1 MGNEGEVVHAL
12 SEEMAK
18 EHQAGETKL
27 YGEAAVHGPSSR
39 EKAFLQVSLQ
49 RPASLFPFQEIPK
62 QEMRCCRLWA
72 LGTDSRER

>member
-1 MGNEGEVVHAL
+1 MVHAV

-27 YGEAAVHGPSSR
+27 YAEAAAHGPSSR

-49 RPASLFPFQEIPK
+49 RPASPFRFQEIPK
-62 QEMRCCRLWA
+62 QEMRCCRL
-72 LGTDSRER
+72 